1 MEAKDFTIL
10 MGRTGFLFLYPD
22 LRVPSDRRE
31 FKASRVLQENK
42 AHRGSRES
50 RVNQASRVPQENKA
64 RRGSRES
71 RVNKAFREFR
81 GNQVLRV
88 LPAPEPSYHSLPV
101 NRLNWRRY
109 REVSLQSV
117 RRLLSEI
124 RQTLFNPWVRLT

>member
-1 MEAKDFTIL
+1 
-10 MGRTGFLFLYPD
+10 LYPD

-31 FKASRVLQENK
+31 FKAFRVPQENK

-50 RVNQASRVPQENKA
+50 RANKAYRETRVNKASRVLQENKA

-88 LPAPEPSYHSLPV
+88 LPAPEPSYRSLPV

>member
-31 FKASRVLQENK
+31 FKASRV
-42 AHRGSRES
+42 
-50 RVNQASRVPQENKA
+50 PQENKA
-64 RRGSRES
+64 QRGSSES